1 MDYETV
7 RVEIPQ
13 GVSDYNQILETP
25 LFLYAEKASF
35 NQPSIL
41 FNRAGVLNVVQ
52 PQYVGVG
59 SNEVLFPPGFW
70 NRRDVLRKLNET
82 PTGVIITIDEAGH
95 SVTKPQ
101 TQLAL
106 TPVFAKMLGFEATV
120 INGVTRSPNK
130 TNFDVNFDIYCS
142 LITTSDKPLVSV
154 SMSNDKCSYRT
165 SLDKT
170 VVGGGLWNSIA
181 WRLRDINGSPI
192 TFSTPIVVELK
203 LYPILP

>member
-142 LITTSDKPLVSV
+142 LITAG
-154 SMSNDKCSYRT
+154 
-165 SLDKT
+165 
-170 VVGGGLWNSIA
+170 VGFNVK
-181 WRLRDINGSPI
+181 R
-192 TFSTPIVVELK
+192 
-203 LYPILP
+203 